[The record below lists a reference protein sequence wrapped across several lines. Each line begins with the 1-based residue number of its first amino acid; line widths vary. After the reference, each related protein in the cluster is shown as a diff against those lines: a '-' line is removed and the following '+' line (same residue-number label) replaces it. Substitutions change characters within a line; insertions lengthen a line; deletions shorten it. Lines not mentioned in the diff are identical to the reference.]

1 MWWIILIVFAVLCIF
16 CCLFIRG
23 ADMKNRNEKYRAM
36 IEDEQEKALSLL
48 NKEKQKKSTQTS
60 DKLK

>member
-16 CCLFIRG
+16 CYLFIRG

-36 IEDEQEKALSLL
+36 VDDEQEKALSLL
-48 NKEKQKKSTQTS
+48 NKQKKE
-60 DKLK
+60 KLTNE